1 MPNPPKKSSA
11 YAEFLYKQIDDYF
24 LKQGSAFTLDELA
37 LFCGLKVT
45 TNMRRRV
52 RHAVAEGRLVVQ
64 TAYMGRSSHGFVY
77 SLPMQ
82 ENGSIPF

>member
-11 YAEFLYKQIDDYF
+11 YAEYLYKQIDDYF
-24 LKQGSAFTLDELA
+24 LKQGSAFTLEELA
-37 LFCGLKVT
+37 LFCGLKIT

-64 TAYMGRSSHGFVY
+64 TAYMGRSSRGFVY
-77 SLPMQ
+77 SLPMT
-82 ENGSIPF
+82 EDGGIPF